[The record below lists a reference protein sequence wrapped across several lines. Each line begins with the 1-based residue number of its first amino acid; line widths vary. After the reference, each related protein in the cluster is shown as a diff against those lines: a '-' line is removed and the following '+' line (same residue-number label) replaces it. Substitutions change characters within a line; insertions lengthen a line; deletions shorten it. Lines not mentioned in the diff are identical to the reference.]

1 MYRQEEP
8 EVNFE
13 KVFARFKGIFGFL
26 GGSGKG
32 FGPIL
37 ILVII
42 VIGGGFW
49 VASGLFSVQ
58 PGEQAALKMFG
69 KDSQTKEP
77 GLQCGWPGPIV
88 SRDVGRV
95 DEIRRL
101 ELGVRGDA
109 PVLSESLM
117 ITGDPDESGEPGEA
131 PNIVDSQLLVQYDIK
146 NLKDYLY
153 KVVSPDSATLK
164 DATETSLRQVVGSRP
179 IDDIL
184 TDKKEEVQIETQNKL
199 QDILDNYQSG
209 IRIREV
215 KLLNVFAPEQVKDA
229 FDDVVRAKEDKAKI
243 INLADAYKESVL
255 PQSRG
260 QAAKMLQEAE
270 GFRQQKIA
278 VAVGEA
284 ERFLAIQME
293 YEKSKDITRKRHYLE
308 AMEEILPGISKILGD
323 PGEVILVNTDSGR
336 VLPVPITGE

>member
-42 VIGGGFW
+42 VIGVGFW

-69 KDSQTKEP
+69 KYSQTKDP
-77 GLQCGWPGPIV
+77 GLQWWWPGPIGA
-88 SRDVGRV
+88 RDVVRV

-117 ITGDPDESGEPGEA
+117 ITGDPDESGDPGEA
-131 PNIVDSQLLVQYDIK
+131 PNIVDAQLLVQYDIK

-153 KVVSPDSATLK
+153 KVVSPDAATLK

-284 ERFLAIQME
+284 ERFLAIQRE
-293 YEKSKDITRKRHYLE
+293 YEKSKDITRKRLYLE

-323 PGEVILVNTDSGR
+323 PGEVILVNPDSGR

>member
-69 KDSQTKEP
+69 KYSQTKDP
-77 GLQCGWPGPIV
+77 GLQWWWPGPIGA
-88 SRDVGRV
+88 RDVVRV

-117 ITGDPDESGEPGEA
+117 ITGDPDESGDPGEA
-131 PNIVDSQLLVQYDIK
+131 PNIVDAQLLVQYDIK

-153 KVVSPDSATLK
+153 KVVSPDAATLK

-293 YEKSKDITRKRHYLE
+293 YEKSKDITRKRLYLE

-323 PGEVILVNTDSGR
+323 PGEVILVNPDNGR

>member
-69 KDSQTKEP
+69 KYSQTKDP
-77 GLQCGWPGPIV
+77 GLQWWWPGPIGA
-88 SRDVGRV
+88 RDVVRV

-117 ITGDPDESGEPGEA
+117 ITGDPDESGDPGEA
-131 PNIVDSQLLVQYDIK
+131 PNIVDAQLLVQYDIK

-293 YEKSKDITRKRHYLE
+293 YEKSKDITRKRLYLE

-323 PGEVILVNTDSGR
+323 PGEVILVNPDSGR

>member
-42 VIGGGFW
+42 VIGVGFW

-69 KDSQTKEP
+69 KYSQTKDP
-77 GLQCGWPGPIV
+77 GLQWWWPGPIGA
-88 SRDVGRV
+88 RDVVRV

-117 ITGDPDESGEPGEA
+117 ITGDPDESGDPGEA
-131 PNIVDSQLLVQYDIK
+131 PNIVDAQLLVQYDIK

-153 KVVSPDSATLK
+153 KVVSPDAATLK

-293 YEKSKDITRKRHYLE
+293 YEKSKDITRKRLYLE

-323 PGEVILVNTDSGR
+323 PGEVILVNPDSGR
-336 VLPVPITGE
+336 VLPVQITGE

>member
-42 VIGGGFW
+42 VIGVGFW

-69 KDSQTKEP
+69 KYSQTKDP
-77 GLQCGWPGPIV
+77 GLQWWWPGPIGA
-88 SRDVGRV
+88 RDVVRV

-117 ITGDPDESGEPGEA
+117 ITGDPDESGHPGEA
-131 PNIVDSQLLVQYDIK
+131 PNIVDAQLLVQYDIK

-153 KVVSPDSATLK
+153 KVVSPDAATLK

-284 ERFLAIQME
+284 ERFLAIQRE
-293 YEKSKDITRKRHYLE
+293 YEKSKDITRKRLYLE

-323 PGEVILVNTDSGR
+323 PGEVILVNPDSGR

>member
-69 KDSQTKEP
+69 KYSQTKDP
-77 GLQCGWPGPIV
+77 GLQWWWPGPIGA
-88 SRDVGRV
+88 RDVVRG

-117 ITGDPDESGEPGEA
+117 ITGDPDESGDPGEA
-131 PNIVDSQLLVQYDIK
+131 PNIVDAQLLVKYDIK

-153 KVVSPDSATLK
+153 KVVSPDAATLK

-278 VAVGEA
+278 GAVGEA
-284 ERFLAIQME
+284 ERFLAIQSE
-293 YEKSKDITRKRHYLE
+293 YEKSKDITRKRLYLE

-323 PGEVILVNTDSGR
+323 PGEVILVNPDSGR

>member
-1 MYRQEEP
+1 M
-8 EVNFE
+8 
-13 KVFARFKGIFGFL
+13 
-26 GGSGKG
+26 
-32 FGPIL
+32 
-37 ILVII
+37 
-42 VIGGGFW
+42 
-49 VASGLFSVQ
+49 
-58 PGEQAALKMFG
+58 
-69 KDSQTKEP
+69 
-77 GLQCGWPGPIV
+77 
-88 SRDVGRV
+88 
-95 DEIRRL
+95 
-101 ELGVRGDA
+101 
-109 PVLSESLM
+109 
-117 ITGDPDESGEPGEA
+117 
-131 PNIVDSQLLVQYDIK
+131 
-146 NLKDYLY
+146 
-153 KVVSPDSATLK
+153 
-164 DATETSLRQVVGSRP
+164 GSRP

-199 QDILDNYQSG
+199 QGILDNYQSG

-284 ERFLAIQME
+284 ERFLAIQSE
-293 YEKSKDITRKRHYLE
+293 YDKSKDITRKRLYLE

-323 PGEVILVNTDSGR
+323 PGEVILVNPDGGR
-336 VLPVPITGE
+336 VLPIPITGE

>member
-58 PGEQAALKMFG
+58 TGEQAALKMFG
-69 KDSQTKEP
+69 KYSQTKDP
-77 GLQCGWPGPIV
+77 GLQWWWPGPIGA
-88 SRDVGRV
+88 RDVVRV

-117 ITGDPDESGEPGEA
+117 ITGDPDESGDPGEA
-131 PNIVDSQLLVQYDIK
+131 PNIVDAQLLVQYDIK

-153 KVVSPDSATLK
+153 KVVSPDAATLK

-284 ERFLAIQME
+284 ERFLAIQRE
-293 YEKSKDITRKRHYLE
+293 YEKSKDITRKRLYLE

-323 PGEVILVNTDSGR
+323 PGEVILVNPDSGR

>member
-13 KVFARFKGIFGFL
+13 KVFARFKGVFGFL

-42 VIGGGFW
+42 VIGVGFW

-69 KDSQTKEP
+69 KYSQTKDP
-77 GLQCGWPGPIV
+77 GLQWWWPGPIGA
-88 SRDVGRV
+88 RDVVRV

-117 ITGDPDESGEPGEA
+117 ITGDPDESGDPGEA
-131 PNIVDSQLLVQYDIK
+131 PNIVDAQLLVQYDIK

-293 YEKSKDITRKRHYLE
+293 YEKSKDITRKRLYLE

-323 PGEVILVNTDSGR
+323 PGEVILVNPDSGR

>member
-69 KDSQTKEP
+69 KYSQTKDP
-77 GLQCGWPGPIV
+77 GLQWWWPGPIGA
-88 SRDVGRV
+88 RDVVRV

-117 ITGDPDESGEPGEA
+117 ITGDPDESGDPGEA
-131 PNIVDSQLLVQYDIK
+131 PNIVDAQLLVQYDIK

-293 YEKSKDITRKRHYLE
+293 YEKSKDITRKRLYLE

-323 PGEVILVNTDSGR
+323 PGEVILVNPDNGR

>member
-1 MYRQEEP
+1 
-8 EVNFE
+8 
-13 KVFARFKGIFGFL
+13 
-26 GGSGKG
+26 
-32 FGPIL
+32 
-37 ILVII
+37 
-42 VIGGGFW
+42 
-49 VASGLFSVQ
+49 
-58 PGEQAALKMFG
+58 MFG
-69 KDSQTKEP
+69 KYSQTKDP
-77 GLQCGWPGPIV
+77 GLQWWWPGPIGA
-88 SRDVGRV
+88 RDVVRV

-117 ITGDPDESGEPGEA
+117 ITGDPDESGDPGEA
-131 PNIVDSQLLVQYDIK
+131 PNIVDAQLLVQYDIK

-153 KVVSPDSATLK
+153 KVVSPDAATLK

-284 ERFLAIQME
+284 ERFLAIQRE
-293 YEKSKDITRKRHYLE
+293 YEKSKDITRKRLYLE

-323 PGEVILVNTDSGR
+323 PGEVILVNPDSGR

>member
-69 KDSQTKEP
+69 KYSQTKDP
-77 GLQCGWPGPIV
+77 GLQWWWPGPIGA
-88 SRDVGRV
+88 RDVVRV

-117 ITGDPDESGEPGEA
+117 ITGDPDESGDPGEA
-131 PNIVDSQLLVQYDIK
+131 PNIVDAQLLVQYDIK

-153 KVVSPDSATLK
+153 KVVSPDAATLK

-229 FDDVVRAKEDKAKI
+229 FDDVVRAMEDKAKI

-293 YEKSKDITRKRHYLE
+293 YEKSKDITRKRLYLE

-323 PGEVILVNTDSGR
+323 PGEVILVNPDSGR

>member
-69 KDSQTKEP
+69 KYSQTKDP
-77 GLQCGWPGPIV
+77 GLQWWWPGPIGA
-88 SRDVGRV
+88 RDVVRV

-117 ITGDPDESGEPGEA
+117 ITGDPDESGDPGEA
-131 PNIVDSQLLVQYDIK
+131 PNIVDAQLLVQYDIK

-153 KVVSPDSATLK
+153 KVVSPDAATLK

-293 YEKSKDITRKRHYLE
+293 YEKSKDITRKRLYLE

-323 PGEVILVNTDSGR
+323 PGEVILVNPDSGR

>member
-69 KDSQTKEP
+69 KYSQTKEP
-77 GLQCGWPGPIV
+77 GLQWWWPGPIGA
-88 SRDVGRV
+88 RDVVRV

-117 ITGDPDESGEPGEA
+117 ITGDPDESGDPGEA
-131 PNIVDSQLLVQYDIK
+131 PNIVDAQLLVQYDIK

-153 KVVSPDSATLK
+153 KVVSPDAATLK

-293 YEKSKDITRKRHYLE
+293 YEKSKDITRKRLYLE

-323 PGEVILVNTDSGR
+323 PGEVILVNPDSGR